1 MRDISL
7 QEVLNNAFNFHTSDM
22 YTAIPAVI
30 LAVRSEAEQLI
41 DVQPLINIA
50 NVDST
55 HTERPQILGVPYI
68 FPATST
74 SALILPVNVGD
85 TVLLV
90 FSMRALES
98 FKQGSGI
105 PANPLN
111 WARFNKKDAMAILGL
126 FPQKKA
132 VNDPKKHTNPHST
145 KDTVLV
151 HNLGTADE
159 VEVRLKSNGGVVI
172 NCKTAEVNATQSAHI
187 ETPNLTVD
195 ADNTTWNGDISLNGG
210 LTATGDVQ
218 AGGKSLINHTHP
230 FVAKAGTDPA
240 VTSTPI

>member
-22 YTAIPAVI
+22 YTAIPAVV
-30 LAVRSEAEQLI
+30 LAVSNEVEQLI

-50 NVDST
+50 NLDAT

-74 SALILPVNVGD
+74 SALILPVNKGD

-98 FKQGSGI
+98 FKQGSGV
-105 PANPLN
+105 PSNPLN
-111 WARFNKKDAMAILGL
+111 WARFNKKDAVAILGL

-145 KDTVLV
+145 KDVVLV
-151 HNLGTADE
+151 HNLGTANE
-159 VEVRLKSNGGVVI
+159 VEVRLKQNGGVVI
-172 NCKTAEVNATQSAHI
+172 NCKTAEVNSSGTVHVTA
-187 ETPNLTVD
+187 PNLTMDV
-195 ADNTTWNGDISLNGG
+195 DNTTWNGDITLNGG
-210 LTATGDVQ
+210 MTATDDVT
-218 AGGKSLINHTHP
+218 AGGISLISHTHP
-230 FVAKAGTDPA
+230 FLAKTGTDA
-240 VTSTPI
+240 LVTAPPT